1 MLINIV
7 ELIIG
12 IYNTKLTQRDLLST
26 QHFAGNADQDAV
38 VFHELNPP
46 IRARYIR
53 FRPVAWN
60 KAASMRV
67 ELYQGVE
74 GKSIT
79 YGRLVLL
86 SFLFCE
92 NAWNEIEYSVS
103 LRKKN
108 ANQCRCLFV
117 CTNYRHH
124 WLE

>member
-1 MLINIV
+1 M
-7 ELIIG
+7 
-12 IYNTKLTQRDLLST
+12 ST

-86 SFLFCE
+86 SFLFCG

-103 LRKKN
+103 LRKKM
-108 ANQCRCLFV
+108 QTSVGVFLCV
-117 CTNYRHH
+117 QIIDTIG
-124 WLE
+124 